1 MSHEVR
7 PVTVACAPGKVILVG
22 EHAVVY
28 GRAAV
33 ALPVREVQAQA
44 VVGDADRGQGIVIVA
59 RDLGT
64 SCAVGRGNVE
74 TALHPLEVT
83 VVGVLQ
89 HLGLSLEQDLTITV
103 SSTVP
108 IARGLGSGA
117 AVSTAIVRAV
127 ARHFSHELAAA
138 EVSRVVYEVE
148 RLHHGTPSGIDNTV
162 IAYERPVY
170 FVRGR
175 SLETFTVAKPMSL
188 VIADTGLE
196 SPTKEVVDAV
206 REAWL
211 RSRDR
216 YEDLFDQ
223 VGAIATEVRRC
234 IEEGCLALVGRKM
247 NENHCLLQEMG
258 VSHPR
263 LDALVRAAT
272 DHGAL
277 GAKLSGAGRGGNMIA
292 LVSQETREEVQ
303 RALWSAG
310 AQNVIHTEVPAAG
323 LPAVSP
329 EPGAAS
335 PEHEHGE
342 S

>member
-1 MSHEVR
+1 M
-7 PVTVACAPGKVILVG
+7 TVACAPGKVILVG

-33 ALPVREVQAQA
+33 ALPVNEVRAQA
-44 VVGDADRGQGIVIVA
+44 NVENGNEGQGIVIVA
-59 RDLGT
+59 DDLGMT
-64 SCAVGRGNVE
+64 YAVGRGDAE
-74 TALHPLEVT
+74 RTLHPLEVT

-117 AVSTAIVRAV
+117 AVSTAITRAV
-127 ARHFSHELAAA
+127 ARHFSSELTAA
-138 EVSRVVYEVE
+138 EVSRLVYEVE

-162 IAYERPVY
+162 IAYDRPVY
-170 FVRGR
+170 FVRGER
-175 SLETFTVAKPMSL
+175 LETFTVARPMAL
-188 VIADTGLE
+188 VIADTGLG

-206 REAWL
+206 RQAWL

-216 YEDLFDQ
+216 YEDLFDR
-223 VGAIATEVRRC
+223 VGSIAVGVRRC
-234 IEEGCLALVGRKM
+234 IERGDLAQVGRM
-247 NENHCLLQEMG
+247 MDENHRLLQEMG

-263 LDALVRAAT
+263 LDALVQEAT
-272 DHGAL
+272 RHGSL

-292 LVSQETREEVQ
+292 LVSRETRDEVEQ
-303 RALWSAG
+303 ALWSAG
-310 AQNVIHTEVPAAG
+310 AQRVIQTEV
-323 LPAVSP
+323 LPGRVPTVSL
-329 EPGAAS
+329 ESSAAS
-335 PEHEHGE
+335 PNSENGE

>member
-1 MSHEVR
+1 MSREVR
-7 PVTVACAPGKVILVG
+7 PATVACAPGKVILVG

-44 VVGDADRGQGIVIVA
+44 TVEDADRGQGIVIVA
-59 RDLGT
+59 QNLGM
-64 SCAVGRGNVE
+64 SCAVGRGDVE
-74 TALHPLEVT
+74 AALHPLEVT

-89 HLGLSLEQDLTITV
+89 HLGLSLEQDLTVTV

-117 AVSTAIVRAV
+117 AVSTAITRAV
-127 ARHFSHELAAA
+127 GWHFSHELAAA
-138 EVSRVVYEVE
+138 EVSRLVYEVE

-162 IAYERPVY
+162 VAYERPVY
-170 FVRGR
+170 FVRGQT
-175 SLETFTVAKPMSL
+175 LETFPVGRLMSL
-188 VIADTGLE
+188 AIADTGLE
-196 SPTKEVVDAV
+196 SPTREVVEAV
-206 REAWL
+206 REAWR

-223 VGAIATEVRRC
+223 AGAISAKVRRC
-234 IEEGCLALVGRKM
+234 IERGDLTLVGRKM
-247 NENHCLLQEMG
+247 NENHRLLQEMG

-263 LDALVRAAT
+263 LDALVRAAL

-292 LVSQETREEVQ
+292 LVSQETRDEVEQ
-303 RALWSAG
+303 ALWSAG
-310 AQNVIHTEVPAAG
+310 AKNVIQTEVPPAG
-323 LPAVSP
+323 QPSSP
-329 EPGAAS
+329 LEPAAS
-335 PEHEHGE
+335 PENEHGA

>member
-1 MSHEVR
+1 MSYEVR

-33 ALPVREVQAQA
+33 ALPVREVEAQA
-44 VVGDADRGQGIVIVA
+44 MVEDADRGQGVVIVA
-59 RDLGT
+59 RDLGMN
-64 SCAVGRGNVE
+64 CALGRGDVE

-89 HLGLSLEQDLTITV
+89 HLGLSLEQDLTIAV

-117 AVSTAIVRAV
+117 AVSTAITRAV
-127 ARHFSHELAAA
+127 ARHLSRELTAA
-138 EVSRVVYEVE
+138 EVSRLVYEVE

-170 FVRGR
+170 FVRGQ
-175 SLETFTVAKPMSL
+175 SLETFTVARPMSL

-196 SPTKEVVDAV
+196 SPTREVVDAV

-234 IEEGCLALVGRKM
+234 IEKGHLALVGRNM
-247 NENHCLLQEMG
+247 NENHRLLQEMG

-263 LDALVRAAT
+263 LDALVQAAT

-292 LVSQETREEVQ
+292 LVPRARREEVGQ
-303 RALWSAG
+303 ALWSAG
-310 AQNVIHTEVPAAG
+310 AQNVIQTEVPAAR
-323 LPAVSP
+323 LPTVFLEPRAPLP
-329 EPGAAS
+329 EN
-335 PEHEHGE
+335 EHGE

>member
-1 MSHEVR
+1 M
-7 PVTVACAPGKVILVG
+7 TVACAPGKVILVG

-44 VVGDADRGQGIVIVA
+44 MVEDAGRGQGVVIVA
-59 RDLGT
+59 RDLGM
-64 SCAVGRGNVE
+64 SCALGRGDLE

-89 HLGLSLEQDLTITV
+89 HLGLSPEQDLTITV

-117 AVSTAIVRAV
+117 AVSTAITRAV
-127 ARHFSHELAAA
+127 ARHFSRELTAA
-138 EVSRVVYEVE
+138 EVSRLVYEVE

-170 FVRGR
+170 FVRGQ
-175 SLETFTVAKPMSL
+175 SLETFTVARPMSL

-196 SPTKEVVDAV
+196 SPTREVVGAV

-234 IEEGCLALVGRKM
+234 IEEGRLALVGRKM
-247 NENHCLLQEMG
+247 NENHRLLQEMG

-263 LDALVRAAT
+263 LDALVQAAT

-292 LVSQETREEVQ
+292 LVPRERREEVGQ
-303 RALWSAG
+303 ALWSAG
-310 AQNVIHTEVPAAG
+310 AQNVIQTEVPAAR
-323 LPAVSP
+323 LPTVSL

-335 PEHEHGE
+335 PENEHGE